1 MKVFLDTN
9 VLISSVATRGL
20 CADVFREVIANH
32 QLIVSP
38 SLLSE
43 VEKVLENKIGAPQDL
58 ITSFIDLIR
67 QDNIISDSGDLL
79 DINIQDKTDIPILS
93 SAFHGGA
100 ECFITGDKK
109 ILALVQIESMEI
121 LSLRMFWEKLVAGRS
136 NPDIS

>member
-9 VLISSVATRGL
+9 VLVSAVATRGL
-20 CADVFREVIANH
+20 CADVFREVITNH

-58 ITSFIDLIR
+58 ITSFIDLIL

-100 ECFITGDKK
+100 ECFITGDKEV
-109 ILALVQIESMEI
+109 LALEHIESMEI
-121 LSLRMFWEKLVAGRS
+121 LSPRMFWERLAGAKS
-136 NPDIS
+136 QP